1 MSKLIVFKK
10 TDGSP
15 IAVNPSNIDF
25 VEPSIAGRVLICM
38 ISGAKIFVAGSFESV
53 LEVLETVRILSQ
65 QE

>member
-10 TDGSP
+10 KDGSR

-25 VEPSIAGRVLICM
+25 VEPSVAGRVLICM
-38 ISGAKIFVAGSFESV
+38 TGGATIFVAGSFESV
-53 LEVLETVRILSQ
+53 LKTVRILSQ